1 MKLSKRRVIYLIAI
15 VLITAML
22 SATVTILI
30 TNATKENEVVLSVEE
45 YEALKE
51 ADMINEIMDRVSQL
65 FIGEVP
71 TREELLSAAANG
83 ILTGIGDEYAQY
95 FTKAEYEEYLSKLNG
110 EYSGLGI
117 LVSQLDEKGM
127 EILDVYE
134 GNPAANA
141 GVQIGDYIT
150 AVDGESVFEHTHEE
164 VTTALDG
171 EVGSTVKLTILRT
184 DGDGQ
189 ETLDIEVTRDVV
201 NIKRVYSSLY
211 NERTGY
217 IRITTFS
224 QNSVTEFEEAIRNL
238 KERGMKSLVIDLRD
252 NPGGNLNAVVDIADM
267 LLPACD
273 IVTVEGKSEE
283 NGHVYKS
290 DGTSLGVPIAVI
302 VNENSASASEIL
314 AAAIQEN
321 DAGIVVGT
329 QTYGK
334 GVVQTFISVDSSQGW
349 LKLTTDQYLT
359 PNGNDIHKV
368 GVTPDIVVE
377 LPDVLKGLSM
387 TAIAKDYQAEDTQLW
402 AALDYVR
409 EKASQNIGQ

>member
-1 MKLSKRRVIYLIAI
+1 M
-15 VLITAML
+15 
-22 SATVTILI
+22 
-30 TNATKENEVVLSVEE
+30 
-45 YEALKE
+45 
-51 ADMINEIMDRVSQL
+51 
-65 FIGEVP
+65 
-71 TREELLSAAANG
+71 
-83 ILTGIGDEYAQY
+83 
-95 FTKAEYEEYLSKLNG
+95 
-110 EYSGLGI
+110 
-117 LVSQLDEKGM
+117 
-127 EILDVYE
+127 
-134 GNPAANA
+134 
-141 GVQIGDYIT
+141 
-150 AVDGESVFEHTHEE
+150 
-164 VTTALDG
+164 
-171 EVGSTVKLTILRT
+171 
-184 DGDGQ
+184 
-189 ETLDIEVTRDVV
+189 
-201 NIKRVYSSLY
+201 
-211 NERTGY
+211 
-217 IRITTFS
+217 ITTLS
-224 QNSVTEFEEAIRNL
+224 QNSGTLFEEAIRNL

-273 IVTVEGKSEE
+273 IVTVEGKTEE

-409 EKASQNIGQ
+409 EKASQNVGQ